1 MQDTKLAVAQG
12 QEREW
17 VEREQAAGGS
27 SGGDGYHFICEVF
40 FMTLQ
45 VGQTAWQMIQP
56 DGFWH
61 SRCCKLAVLDGIPG
75 KTWTEVAAAA
85 NMGSLLALTCLLQ
98 VLGC

>member
-1 MQDTKLAVAQG
+1 MQDTKLAVSQG

-45 VGQTAWQMIQP
+45 VGQTAWQVIETM
-56 DGFWH
+56 F
-61 SRCCKLAVLDGIPG
+61 GIAMSASVGLLHVPG
-75 KTWTEVAAAA
+75 
-85 NMGSLLALTCLLQ
+85 C
-98 VLGC
+98 